1 MARLSYRI
9 VDVFSDRP
17 FSGNPLA
24 VVLGAED
31 LATEEIR
38 ALAREFNL
46 SETAFPMAA
55 DQPGADDRVVFS
67 CRERSCRWPDILR

>member
-1 MARLSYRI
+1 MARLPYRI
-9 VDVFSDRP
+9 VDVFTDRP

-24 VVLGAED
+24 VVLGADD
-31 LATEEIR
+31 LETEQLQ

-55 DQPGADDRVVFS
+55 DQPGAD
-67 CRERSCRWPDILR
+67 